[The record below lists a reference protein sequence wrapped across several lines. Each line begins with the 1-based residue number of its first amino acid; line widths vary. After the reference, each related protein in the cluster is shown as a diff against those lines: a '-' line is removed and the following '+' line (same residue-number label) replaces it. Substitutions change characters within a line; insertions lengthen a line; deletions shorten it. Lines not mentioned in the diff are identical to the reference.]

1 MASFFGML
9 LGGYLLIVF
18 SYMFVWVIV
27 AGMAR
32 DVSAERMDKIT
43 KADVKAVAVVMAAW
57 TVALGLMM
65 AICRASPVVQLVYG
79 VNAVLEV

>member
-27 AGMAR
+27 AVMAR

-65 AICRASPVVQLVYG
+65 VVDWMG
-79 VNAVLEV
+79 

>member
-1 MASFFGML
+1 MASFSGML

-65 AICRASPVVQLVYG
+65 VVDWMG
-79 VNAVLEV
+79 

>member
-65 AICRASPVVQLVYG
+65 VVDWMG
-79 VNAVLEV
+79 